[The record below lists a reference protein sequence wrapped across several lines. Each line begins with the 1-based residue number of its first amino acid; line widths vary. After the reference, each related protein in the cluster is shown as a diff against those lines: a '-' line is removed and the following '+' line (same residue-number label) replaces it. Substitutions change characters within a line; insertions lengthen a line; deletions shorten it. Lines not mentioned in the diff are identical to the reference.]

1 MRNIRLQ
8 IEYAGTDYAGWQI
21 QNRGSSATIQ
31 ETIEKVL
38 EKILQE
44 KVKVVGSGRTDA
56 GVHALSQAANFKTN
70 SRMFPA
76 KIQQALNGLLPGDIR
91 IKKANYA
98 DNDFHA
104 CYSARSKIYRYI
116 ILNSKV
122 SSVFLKGFSWHI
134 PYKLDIA
141 LIKKEAKALIGRH
154 DFTSFC
160 ASGSSAKTRIRT
172 IKRISISVIARSPAK
187 RDDEAISGKNYL
199 PVMTAKESFNNSKLI
214 AINIEANGFLYN
226 MARNIVGTLVEIGRG
241 RLGAL
246 SMDKI
251 LLAKDRKIAGA
262 TAPARGLF
270 LVKVKY

>member
-8 IEYAGTDYAGWQI
+8 IEYAGTNYAGWQI
-21 QNRGSSATIQ
+21 QNRGSSDTIQ

-44 KVKVVGSGRTDA
+44 KVKVIGSGRTDA
-56 GVHALSQAANFKTN
+56 GVHALAQEANFKTK
-70 SRMFPA
+70 SRLTPP
-76 KIQQALNGLLPGDIR
+76 KIQKALNGLLPDDIM
-91 IKKANYA
+91 IKKTGYA

-122 SSVFLKGFSWHI
+122 SSVFLKRYSWHI

-141 LIKKEAKALIGRH
+141 LMRKEAKALIGRH
-154 DFTSFC
+154 DFSSFC
-160 ASGSSAKTRIRT
+160 ASGSSASTRVRT
-172 IKRISISVIARSPAK
+172 IKKIRVKKAFSCQLSAVSCPVIII
-187 RDDEAISGKNYL
+187 E
-199 PVMTAKESFNNSKLI
+199 
-214 AINIEANGFLYN
+214 IEADGFLYN
-226 MARNIVGTLVEIGRG
+226 MARNIAGTLVEIGRG
-241 RLGAL
+241 RLSAGC
-246 SMDKI
+246 MEKI
-251 LLAKDRKIAGA
+251 LLAKDRRTAGS

>member
-122 SSVFLKGFSWHI
+122 SSVFLKRFSWHI

-141 LIKKEAKALIGRH
+141 LMRKEAKALIGRH
-154 DFTSFC
+154 DFSSFC

-172 IKRISISVIARSPAK
+172 IKRIAIKEAVPA
-187 RDDEAISGKNYL
+187 EGGSAYGGSC
-199 PVMTAKESFNNSKLI
+199 PLI
-214 AINIEANGFLYN
+214 IIEIEANGFLYN

-251 LLAKDRKIAGA
+251 LLAKDRRTAGS